1 MFIDS
6 YPDIEITILV
16 QGEPI
21 PDYNGPEKRLGNE
34 AVAHIDCESNAT
46 FKIRFRVQM
55 EHFEFLGFFIYFDG
69 QAVSRFSTEWPLSLD
84 VLGGIVLEGENVL
97 PKEFKFTNQEGKIH
111 LLRPRSKTDGA

>member
-1 MFIDS
+1 MFINS

-16 QGEPI
+16 QEEPI
-21 PDYNGPEKRLGNE
+21 PDYNSPGKRLGNK

-84 VLGGIVLEGENVL
+84 VLGGIVLKGENIL

-111 LLRPRSKTDGA
+111 LLRP